1 MSGCGEQARA
11 GFGLQR
17 AVLSAKVRRMPN
29 SKPRLINLDLDLIRA
44 FVAVAEAK
52 NFTRAG
58 VRLGRT
64 QSAVSLQI
72 RRLEEQ
78 VGEELF
84 SRDPRSVVLTV
95 QGEAL
100 LPHARHLL
108 RLNDEIIGELLN
120 QPLEGEVRFGA
131 PEDFAT
137 THLPG
142 ILGDYARAYPHV
154 SLSVVCDLTLNLMD
168 KMQQGALDL
177 ALIKREPMG
186 PAIGVSVWREP
197 LIWVSAGVDVLHE
210 NAPVPLVLAP
220 SPCVYRKR
228 ATTALDAAGRTWR
241 VAYTSPSLAGQLA
254 ALRAGL
260 GVTALPRDMAPDDLL
275 VLGPD
280 VGFPALPETEIALIR
295 AGKTLPVAAERL
307 ANFILASLDRSS
319 VESEVDACA

>member
-1 MSGCGEQARA
+1 
-11 GFGLQR
+11 
-17 AVLSAKVRRMPN
+17 MPN
-29 SKPRLINLDLDLIRA
+29 SKPRLINLDLDVIRA

-100 LPHARHLL
+100 LPHARRLL

-154 SLSVVCDLTLNLMD
+154 SLSVICDLTLHLMD

-197 LIWVSAGVDVLHE
+197 LIWVGAGVDVLHE
-210 NAPVPLVLAP
+210 NAPIPLVLAP

-228 ATTALDAAGRTWR
+228 ATTALDAAERKWR

-260 GVTALPRDMAPDDLL
+260 GVTALPRDLAPDDLL

-280 VGFPALPETEIALIR
+280 MGFPALPEAEIALIR

-319 VESEVDACA
+319 VEPEDDECA